1 MKHSRLCNIPRL
13 PPLGTTAEQDDQFLP
28 IPREIDPVTRTPVYD
43 VLADAIALPS
53 KM

>member
-28 IPREIDPVTRTPVYD
+28 ILREIDPVTRTPVDD
-43 VLADAIALPS
+43 VLADALALPS